1 MERPFEGRLQVPQQ
15 VPKDMESEADEL
27 YVKEG
32 RHPGVGGK
40 EGWWLSKA
48 STGRTLDVESGYLL
62 RRNEN
67 GDGGTAGA

>member
-40 EGWWLSKA
+40 EGVVAVQGLNREDTECRIGLSPEA
-48 STGRTLDVESGYLL
+48 E
-62 RRNEN
+62 
-67 GDGGTAGA
+67 